1 MNSYAKQTTLAAM
14 STVLVLAAS
23 AAFAQN
29 GRLEIHGVLTS
40 PGCTLSQQ
48 TVLQLSQQTS
58 INGQACGL
66 TSGPANP
73 LSSLSIARI
82 AEETLPSAQGAGYGK
97 RLVTLT
103 YR

>member
-1 MNSYAKQTTLAAM
+1 MKSYAKQTTLAAM
-14 STVLVLAAS
+14 SAVLILAAS
-23 AAFAQN
+23 SAFAQK
-29 GRLEIHGVLTS
+29 GMLEIHGVLTS

-82 AEETLPSAQGAGYGK
+82 VEESLPSAQGTGSGK
-97 RLVTLT
+97 RIVTLT